1 MSLLS
6 EKIPIETNGKEVEG
20 KCRSLEMSFTP
31 AFLTNLH
38 LMSHFGFETYIH
50 KYILRDRSNT
60 KIK

>member
-20 KCRSLEMSFTP
+20 KRRSLEMSFTP

-50 KYILRDRSNT
+50 TYSETDQIL
-60 KIK
+60 K